1 MNQIELLRH
10 VADNLEAGRAAGIGL
25 LFNECSLVSTSIS
38 NIWWGKSNLYTL
50 APRTHEVNGFTVPAP
65 IDVEPS
71 INVVYYTAAPA
82 SRNLIGCVAWTG
94 SEYCLL
100 MLARNVLFAT
110 KEAAQQNALAMLGRD
125 PVLGIEGV

>member
-1 MNQIELLRH
+1 MNQAELLRH
-10 VADNLEAGRAAGIGL
+10 VADNLEAGRAAGFGL

-38 NIWWGKSNLYTL
+38 NIWWGKPSLYTL

-65 IDVEPS
+65 IDFKPVY
-71 INVVYYTAAPA
+71 NYAYYTASTAGKE
-82 SRNLIGCVAWTG
+82 LTGCLLWTG

-110 KEAAQQNALAMLGRD
+110 KEAAQQNALAMLGWD
-125 PVLGIEGV
+125 PALGVEGV

>member
-65 IDVEPS
+65 IDVEPDYG
-71 INVVYYTAAPA
+71 IIYY
-82 SRNLIGCVAWTG
+82 
-94 SEYCLL
+94 
-100 MLARNVLFAT
+100 VLRLDADDLSYPKSWEGDTFDKRSFNRGLCFST
-110 KEAAQQNALAMLGRD
+110 RKAAQQNAITMTGRD
-125 PVLGIEGV
+125 LALGVEGV